1 MIINS
6 NIVGII
12 ADDLTGANDTALQ
25 FQLNG
30 ADTNIL
36 LDKHIE
42 KKQTSP
48 AQAWAISTES
58 RNVPQEEA
66 FEKVKDAVQLMVNEI
81 NPDFFYKKI
90 DSTVRGNIAVEVLSV
105 LKVLDWDAAIVM
117 PAFPQ
122 EGRITVGGYHLL
134 KGIPIERTEMA
145 RDPHSPITESHLPT
159 LLKSQ
164 LGEKLSDFIGSIE
177 LKTILDGAGPIL
189 MKLNDL
195 ISKGKKII
203 VADSVSTT
211 DLEQIVLA
219 MQKSNYKIL
228 PVGTA
233 AAAKVLSNEWFPTN
247 EEEEVL
253 PVKLPK
259 LPKFI
264 VSGSATH
271 ITANQID
278 KFEQCDDFEGNSLII
293 ELDMNTV
300 LSGVQDEIVDRVVSN
315 LGKDNIVLVHTSK
328 LLKNFD
334 GFSEDTIKA
343 DLTKSGL
350 ANVITDFLSELA
362 KRVLEKKKAI
372 LITLGGETSYKC
384 CNAIDANQL
393 KLIDEVLPAIAL
405 SKSVNSDQW
414 IVTKSGNLGGVNT
427 LIEILKYFTKHEEQS
442 YG

>member
-42 KKQTSP
+42 KKQTPP

-66 FEKVKDAVQLMVNEI
+66 FEKVKDAVQLMVDEI

-278 KFEQCDDFEGNSLII
+278 KFEQCDDFEENSLII